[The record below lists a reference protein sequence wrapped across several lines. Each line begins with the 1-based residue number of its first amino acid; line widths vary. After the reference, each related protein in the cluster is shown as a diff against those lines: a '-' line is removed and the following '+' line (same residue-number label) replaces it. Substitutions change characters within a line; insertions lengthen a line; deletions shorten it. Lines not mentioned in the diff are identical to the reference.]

1 MGWSKLSEDF
11 TQTSK
16 HLKTLSRIVDSEADA
31 IRLRVDEKR
40 NVELL
45 GALEIM
51 KDNHTNNEK
60 LPCHYVPFGINE
72 QFFGRDEIL
81 QRIKAVLDPPVE
93 GYPRRKSLVLHGL
106 GGVGKTKIALHY
118 VNQSRH
124 RFDAILWISADNSI
138 KLTQSFLE
146 ASRRLGLTLEKSDS
160 QDAVAAMSKVKAW
173 LVETRQSRQI
183 LPILEVNLQYL

>member
-1 MGWSKLSEDF
+1 MRWSKLSEDF

-16 HLKTLSRIVDSEADA
+16 NLETLSRIVDSEADA
-31 IRLRVDEKR
+31 ISLRVDKKR
-40 NVELL
+40 NVEHL

-51 KDNHTNNEK
+51 KDKHTNNER
-60 LPCHYVPFGINE
+60 LPCHYVPFGTDE
-72 QFFGRDEIL
+72 QFFGREELL
-81 QRIKAVLDPPVE
+81 QRIKAVLDPPFE
-93 GYPRRKSLVLHGL
+93 GYSRRKYLVLHGL
-106 GGVGKTKIALHY
+106 GGVGKTKIALQY

-124 RFDAILWISADNSI
+124 CFDAILWISADNSI

-183 LPILEVNLQYL
+183 L